1 MVKTR
6 TEINQESNE
15 RRGIVNKAFKL
26 HQIQLML
33 FVTLLMILKISSSTV
48 TNALMAF
55 IPSTCGL

>member
-33 FVTLLMILKISSSTV
+33 FVTLLMILKISSSTC
-48 TNALMAF
+48 N
-55 IPSTCGL
+55 